1 MAPGGAPT
9 DPARRRGRPPKLSP
23 AEIETLVVLVRGN
36 PLLSLDDIVWAFRRQ
51 TGITVSSPTVRKYL
65 LDAGFERSRPR
76 PAGTGAG
83 ESSGEGG
90 GADTEPAPK
99 AYGYHEAHRDPG
111 DAVRYPC
118 GLTDSEW
125 EQVKD
130 IFDPPGRAGRPERY
144 PRRQMLDACIYVL
157 RSGCSWRMLPKDFP
171 SWQAVYKT
179 FRRWLARGLFET
191 MYDELRKLWRTRE
204 HRASDPTAAIL
215 DSQSVKTSPQ
225 GGPKGYDA
233 GKKVKGRK
241 RHLVTDTLGLLLAVL
256 VTAASTQDR
265 DAAMPAMD
273 LAKAKVP
280 GIQILYVDGGYAGAR
295 AEEIRTRHQIEV
307 EVVRHPGNRNVGRWH
322 EGQFSL
328 FDAPKGF
335 VVLPKRWVIERTNAW
350 NDRPRRM
357 NKDHDRNLAV
367 STAWI
372 WLAEGRML
380 LADSLQRSRIPR
392 HSLSTPSEKEARN
405 LKGARP

>member
-1 MAPGGAPT
+1 MAPTGTPPDAK
-9 DPARRRGRPPKLSP
+9 RRRGRPPKLTPEQS
-23 AEIETLVVLVRGN
+23 EILVSLVREN
-36 PLLSLDDIVWAFRRQ
+36 PLLSLDDIVWALRRQ
-51 TGITVSSPTVRKYL
+51 SGITVSSPTVRKYL
-65 LDAGFERSRPR
+65 LDAGFQRSRPSR
-76 PAGTGAG
+76 AGGAAAG
-83 ESSGEGG
+83 DAAESAGEGG
-90 GADTEPAPK
+90 TVDEELSPK
-99 AYGYHEAHRDPG
+99 QYGYGEAHRDPG
-111 DAVRYPC
+111 DSVRYPC

-125 EQVKD
+125 EQVKR
-130 IFDPPGRAGRPERY
+130 IFDPPGRTGRPEKY
-144 PRRQMLDACIYVL
+144 PRRQMLDACVYVL

-171 SWQAVYKT
+171 SWSIVYKT

-191 MYDELRKLWRTRE
+191 MYDELRALWRIRQ
-204 HRASDPTAAIL
+204 HRAPDPTAAVL

-233 GKKVKGRK
+233 AKKVKGRK
-241 RHLVTDTLGLLLAVL
+241 RHLVTDTLGLLVAVL

-280 GIQILYVDGGYAGAR
+280 GIKMLYVDGGYAGAR
-295 AEEIRTRHQIEV
+295 AQEIRERHEIDV
-307 EVVRHPGNRNVGRWH
+307 EIVRHPANRNVGRWH
-322 EGQFSL
+322 EGQLPL
-328 FDAPKGF
+328 FDFPKGF

-372 WLAEGRML
+372 WLTEGRML
-380 LADSLQRSRIPR
+380 LRRLTTDAPASQ
-392 HSLSTPSEKEARN
+392 A
-405 LKGARP
+405 